1 VEKRTPETFYGLQPD
16 PIVAQ
21 LKPVRQT
28 ATPALPSRIN
38 FVSPHDLDKFRW
50 DDILNDKVP
59 RDYQFR
65 SFIDALLADVI
76 LVMPTG
82 SGKTL
87 ISSMVLSRMCKE
99 NTNQIGLFI
108 VHRIPLVFQQ
118 AAAIRSDTGLKVIGL
133 CSENTTKLKINQVC
147 WSHKKLKMMVT
158 F

>member
-1 VEKRTPETFYGLQPD
+1 VEKRTPESFYGLQPD

-28 ATPALPSRIN
+28 ATPAIPCQIN
-38 FVSPHDLDKFRW
+38 FASPHDFDKFRW

-87 ISSMVLSRMCKE
+87 ISSMVLSRMCK
-99 NTNQIGLFI
+99 NNRKQIGLFV

-133 CSENTTKLKINQVC
+133 CSENTTKLKINKVC
-147 WSHKKLKMMVT
+147 RSHENKK
-158 F
+158 